1 MSLLA
6 RVCLKALSIQLP
18 PAPIG
23 AALVFDGTRATRP
36 NIRFAYASSETEVLG
51 LVVSRTVRMPLAE

>member
-23 AALVFDGTRATRP
+23 AALVFDGTRAT
-36 NIRFAYASSETEVLG
+36 IRFAYASSETEVLG